1 MTIDIHSVTRRT
13 VLGTTALGALG
24 VLVGPVAATP
34 SRTTRARTTD
44 AINRIERM
52 LRTIDEIQGRVAN
65 GETDVHET
73 IHAHTFLRQDNTQLA
88 LQEISGITGDSKTV
102 RTPIKNHLLKRIAK
116 AQESLGIVRSIVE
129 DDIELLE
136 SVDDRGTVGDILALE
151 RALLQQTDSAIDA
164 VDRLG
169 VMPGDNITGQ

>member
-1 MTIDIHSVTRRT
+1 M
-13 VLGTTALGALG
+13 
-24 VLVGPVAATP
+24 
-34 SRTTRARTTD
+34 
-44 AINRIERM
+44 
-52 LRTIDEIQGRVAN
+52 
-65 GETDVHET
+65 
-73 IHAHTFLRQDNTQLA
+73 
-88 LQEISGITGDSKTV
+88 